1 MKKYHYTK
9 ISQTFTAEDVL
20 FTMRLDNGDYQEELA
35 QSCIDLYRKMIKYV
49 TVDDYAMWFN
59 DMVDNYGVEDEE
71 GKRAHFELILE
82 IAPKRL
88 HKQLRERLALEML

>member
-9 ISQTFTAEDVL
+9 ISQTFTAEDIL
-20 FTMRLDNGDYQEELA
+20 YILRMNNGDYQEELA
-35 QSCIDLYRKMIKYV
+35 DQMIELYQKMIKYI
-49 TVDDYAMWFN
+49 TVEDYAMWFN
-59 DMVDNYGVEDEE
+59 DMVDTYGVEDEE
-71 GKRAHFELILE
+71 GKRAQFDLILE